1 MHEAGTAGPGVG
13 GSRLGEYRYVADI
26 GMLGSPFLR
35 QPVLVQVDLGLG
47 APKNEHRALAIFG
60 NGMLDDGLDRCEAG
74 AAGEQDHRLGRILA
88 QVEAAVWAVETQDV
102 THLHGREHLVGEL
115 AARYVADMQ
124 LQQRIVVRRIGQRE
138 TALLA
143 VLEQDVDILA
153 GEELQAFAGRQAQ
166 VQLDD
171 VRRQAFQFFDAR
183 GQGFDRDLRARGD
196 LLALNDQ
203 VGLRLGAAIKRQ
215 AGGFF
220 VVLQG
225 VRLGLAVVYAAGL
238 DMPLAGAAG
247 AVLAAVRH
255 GQALAQ
261 CGVEYGFVGL
271 GHKLAAAWLDGDL
284 VAHRFPFV
292 LGYNAGV
299 QKILIVGSG
308 DVARRILSQLAPRA
322 GVYALLRDAGR
333 AAQWR
338 AAGAMPVLADLDDR
352 SSLERLAGLADCVLH
367 LAPPP
372 GSGTRDTRT
381 RNLLAALSKGKSL
394 PRSLIYVS
402 TTGVYGE
409 CGGAAIDET
418 RFLNPESSR
427 AGRRVDAEQVLR
439 AWVAR
444 HGVAVS
450 ILRAPGIYAADRLP
464 VERLQKGVPALVE
477 ADDVYTNHIHA
488 DDLATACIA
497 ALRRG
502 KANRAYNVGDDSD
515 LKMAEHFDLVAQAFD
530 LPKAPRLSRAEAE
543 KVLSPVQMSFMRE
556 SRRIG
561 NRRLK
566 HELKLQLAYPTVVE
580 GIASA
585 RRNTCS
591 S

>member
-1 MHEAGTAGPGVG
+1 M
-13 GSRLGEYRYVADI
+13 
-26 GMLGSPFLR
+26 
-35 QPVLVQVDLGLG
+35 
-47 APKNEHRALAIFG
+47 
-60 NGMLDDGLDRCEAG
+60 
-74 AAGEQDHRLGRILA
+74 
-88 QVEAAVWAVETQDV
+88 
-102 THLHGREHLVGEL
+102 
-115 AARYVADMQ
+115 
-124 LQQRIVVRRIGQRE
+124 
-138 TALLA
+138 
-143 VLEQDVDILA
+143 
-153 GEELQAFAGRQAQ
+153 
-166 VQLDD
+166 
-171 VRRQAFQFFDAR
+171 
-183 GQGFDRDLRARGD
+183 
-196 LLALNDQ
+196 
-203 VGLRLGAAIKRQ
+203 
-215 AGGFF
+215 
-220 VVLQG
+220 
-225 VRLGLAVVYAAGL
+225 
-238 DMPLAGAAG
+238 
-247 AVLAAVRH
+247 
-255 GQALAQ
+255 
-261 CGVEYGFVGL
+261 
-271 GHKLAAAWLDGDL
+271 
-284 VAHRFPFV
+284 

-322 GVYALLRDAGR
+322 RVYALLRDAGR

-372 GSGTRDTRT
+372 DSDTRDTRT

-394 PRSLIYVS
+394 PRSLVYVS
-402 TTGVYGE
+402 TTGVYGD

-439 AWVAR
+439 AWGAR

-464 VERLQKGVPALVE
+464 IERLLKGTPAL
-477 ADDVYTNHIHA
+477 AASDDVYTNHIHA

-502 KANRAYNVGDDSD
+502 KANRAYNVVDDSD
-515 LKMAEHFDLVAQAFD
+515 LKMAEYFDLVAQAFD

-585 RRNTCS
+585 RRNACS

>member
-1 MHEAGTAGPGVG
+1 M
-13 GSRLGEYRYVADI
+13 
-26 GMLGSPFLR
+26 
-35 QPVLVQVDLGLG
+35 
-47 APKNEHRALAIFG
+47 
-60 NGMLDDGLDRCEAG
+60 
-74 AAGEQDHRLGRILA
+74 
-88 QVEAAVWAVETQDV
+88 
-102 THLHGREHLVGEL
+102 
-115 AARYVADMQ
+115 
-124 LQQRIVVRRIGQRE
+124 
-138 TALLA
+138 
-143 VLEQDVDILA
+143 
-153 GEELQAFAGRQAQ
+153 
-166 VQLDD
+166 
-171 VRRQAFQFFDAR
+171 
-183 GQGFDRDLRARGD
+183 
-196 LLALNDQ
+196 
-203 VGLRLGAAIKRQ
+203 
-215 AGGFF
+215 
-220 VVLQG
+220 
-225 VRLGLAVVYAAGL
+225 
-238 DMPLAGAAG
+238 
-247 AVLAAVRH
+247 
-255 GQALAQ
+255 
-261 CGVEYGFVGL
+261 
-271 GHKLAAAWLDGDL
+271 
-284 VAHRFPFV
+284 

-322 GVYALLRDAGR
+322 RVYALLRDAGR

-394 PRSLIYVS
+394 PRSLVYVS
-402 TTGVYGE
+402 TTGVYGD

-439 AWVAR
+439 VWGAR

-450 ILRAPGIYAADRLP
+450 ILRAPGIYGADRLP
-464 VERLQKGVPALVE
+464 IERLLKGTPAL
-477 ADDVYTNHIHA
+477 AASDDVYTNHIHA

-502 KANRAYNVGDDSD
+502 KANRAYNVVDDSD
-515 LKMAEHFDLVAQAFD
+515 LKMAEYFDLVAQAFD

-566 HELKLQLAYPTVVE
+566 HELKLKLAYPTVVE